1 MFISISKVSG
11 PISSALTYV
20 VSRAVYSAF
29 EVNSNT
35 NQIISPRFIGK
46 KIPFSINS
54 SSSNVRFYSTTP
66 NKTTFKY
73 FKDITVDVLNKLLKN
88 QRVSITEAELTRLKA
103 IPGVRFYLPL
113 NDQTSSAFE
122 ALVGKPNTRGI
133 TAGVYLRIS
142 LQGQSM

>member
-20 VSRAVYSAF
+20 VSRAVYSTF

-35 NQIISPRFIGK
+35 TKSRKLQIISPGFLGATQ

-66 NKTTFKY
+66 NKTTFKE
-73 FKDITVDVLNKLLKN
+73 FKDITADVLNKLLKN

-103 IPGVRFYLPL
+103 TPGVRF
-113 NDQTSSAFE
+113 D
-122 ALVGKPNTRGI
+122 
-133 TAGVYLRIS
+133 LR
-142 LQGQSM
+142 LRPK